1 MTKILAA
8 NLWHGSGV
16 TMTLWDKSQLP
27 LATAWYWDKF
37 LVSMTSRDLNWLV
50 LSCLFWLDSVAD
62 PGEGPPYFSTKMK
75 PEEPKIMFLE
85 TATTPLSQGLD
96 DQPPPPPSL
105 LPRRLSDGLD
115 PPLWL
120 KVVRKWNTV
129 QLNTR
134 RITERILSR
143 FSDL

>member
-16 TMTLWDKSQLP
+16 TMTLWDKSRLP

-37 LVSMTSRDLNWLV
+37 LVSMTCRDLNWLV
-50 LSCLFWLDSVAD
+50 LRCLFWFDSVAD

-75 PEEPKIMFLE
+75 PEGRKIMFLE

-96 DQPPPPPSL
+96 DQPPPPPPPSPSL
-105 LPRRLSDGLD
+105 IWWSGSATVIKNREELEMQLS
-115 PPLWL
+115 
-120 KVVRKWNTV
+120 
-129 QLNTR
+129 TR